1 MISQFLAVHV
11 FLLLHKN
18 TTSII
23 KIVFNHTSRLTG
35 LGAKMSRIQSTKQL
49 KKKQTHLGFQIF
61 VHWDW
66 LLIWQPLSR
75 FHKLHLR
82 SCNKEI
88 TNDEEQKI
96 TPRRSGLETSA
107 TSKSMLLF
115 IFLTFRFKLSLPLH
129 CKWVCHISFMGFN
142 TLLAMF

>member
-1 MISQFLAVHV
+1 M
-11 FLLLHKN
+11 
-18 TTSII
+18 
-23 KIVFNHTSRLTG
+23 
-35 LGAKMSRIQSTKQL
+35 KMSRIQSTKQL

-107 TSKSMLLF
+107 TCKSMLLF
-115 IFLTFRFKLSLPLH
+115 IFLTFHFKLSLPLH

-142 TLLAMF
+142 TLLAMFWKKILEWIINKFIVIILAWWKHLVKFI